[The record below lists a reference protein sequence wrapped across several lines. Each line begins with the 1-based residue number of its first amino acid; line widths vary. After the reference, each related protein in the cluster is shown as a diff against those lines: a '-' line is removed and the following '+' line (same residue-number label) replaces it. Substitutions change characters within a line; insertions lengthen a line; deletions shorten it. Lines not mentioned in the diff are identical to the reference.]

1 MINQF
6 NNLNSKEWLPFQK
19 SWFRYS
25 DDEILFTQNIRFF
38 VKFDDENL
46 PPNVLFWGSKRQ
58 TKKIKT
64 LQKELKFNLF
74 TSENIEEAEI
84 LQFVIIDLRDYL
96 TNDSSLKDYLNLK
109 KKVLEFIYTLKNKLA
124 LRRFISVQISN
135 IYSKNSFYPIAWN
148 LAKSITSFY
157 SLKDEKIGWLEKKSD
172 NKESYYFRTT
182 KESFY
187 SLYFRN
193 DEESKYQ
200 IQNSNSSFLDNK
212 EQLKRNKKT
221 FKTFPSCYILKPKPR
236 NKNEILH
243 PAKYPE
249 NLAKMHINTF
259 TQKGDNVFDPM
270 SGTGSTQISA
280 FLLNRNSYGTELS
293 KFFYEI
299 SKNRCI
305 DIYIENPKPCEIKI
319 LHQDACKIKPV
330 DFPKIDYI
338 ITSPPYWDMLNIKGA
353 ENQAKRIKK
362 GLQLNYSES
371 TEDIGNIENYNS
383 FLNLLTN
390 TYFNLLNVLKPGGY
404 ITIVVKNIKKK
415 GINYPLAWDI
425 SERLQEKLILLPET
439 FWFQNDISIAP
450 FGYYNTYVSN
460 TFHQYCLNFQKPF

>member
-1 MINQF
+1 M
-6 NNLNSKEWLPFQK
+6 
-19 SWFRYS
+19 
-25 DDEILFTQNIRFF
+25 
-38 VKFDDENL
+38 KFDEDTL
-46 PPNVLFWGSKRQ
+46 PPNLLFWGSKNQ
-58 TKKIKT
+58 TKKIKQ
-64 LQKELKFNLF
+64 LQKELRFNLF
-74 TSENIEEAEI
+74 TPENIEEAEI
-84 LQFVIIDLRDYL
+84 LQFVFIDLRDYL
-96 TNDSSLKDYLNLK
+96 TKDSSLKNYLSLK
-109 KKVLEFIYTLKNKLA
+109 KEILEFIYTLKNKLA
-124 LRRFISVQISN
+124 LGRFISVQVSN
-135 IYSKNSFYPIAWN
+135 IYLENKFYPIAWD
-148 LAKSITSFY
+148 LAKSISSFY
-157 SLKDEKIGWLEKKSD
+157 SLKDEKIGWIENETN
-172 NKESYYFRTT
+172 NKTTDYFKTN
-182 KESFY
+182 SGNFY

-193 DEESKYQ
+193 DEKNKWQ
-200 IQNSNSSFLDNK
+200 ILNSNSSLLKNN
-212 EQLKRNKKT
+212 EQIRTSKID
-221 FKTFPSCYILKPKPR
+221 FETFPSCYILKPKPR
-236 NKNEILH
+236 NQNEILH

-249 NLAKMHINTF
+249 DLAKMYINAF
-259 TQKGDNVFDPM
+259 TQEGDNVFDPM

-280 FLLNRNSYGTELS
+280 FSLNRNSYGTELS

-305 DIYIENPKPCEIKI
+305 DYYIENPNSFEITI
-319 LHQDACKIKPV
+319 LRQDACKIKPK

-371 TEDIGNIENYNS
+371 DEDIGNIENYND
-383 FLNLLTN
+383 FLDVLTN